1 MTCANNDSAAR
12 TKMRAHLC
20 ILWHTM
26 IYCIPLLLENML
38 FFTYFMLGEEYT
50 VSAVEENIFKK
61 RFALQYLLVLF
72 YKIIC
77 TLTL

>member
-1 MTCANNDSAAR
+1 MAHYDILYSIAFGEHVILYNNMAD
-12 TKMRAHLC
+12 TV
-20 ILWHTM
+20 
-26 IYCIPLLLENML
+26 
-38 FFTYFMLGEEYT
+38 TYFMLGEEYT

-77 TLTL
+77 TLNL